1 MDFLKSFW
9 GVAMLMIQTGR
20 GRRLRKYF
28 ILTAFLLLVT
38 GSLGALL
45 TLHWYAPPPKK

>member
-1 MDFLKSFW
+1 M
-9 GVAMLMIQTGR
+9 MMIQTGQ
-20 GRRLRKYF
+20 GRKLRKYF
-28 ILTAFLLLVT
+28 LLTAFILLVT